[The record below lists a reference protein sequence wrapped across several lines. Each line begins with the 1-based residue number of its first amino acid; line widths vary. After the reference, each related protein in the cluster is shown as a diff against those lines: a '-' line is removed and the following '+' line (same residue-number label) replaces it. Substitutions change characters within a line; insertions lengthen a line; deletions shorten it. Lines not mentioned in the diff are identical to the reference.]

1 MQANS
6 ISRVLSL
13 KQKHFFLM
21 ANILMSLVLLTC
33 DSMILWEAW
42 LSQLTFAIKLVLLIS
57 LKVFL
62 LLKIKKV
69 SLIKA
74 MDEKNDNLGTVKNG
88 T

>member
-1 MQANS
+1 
-6 ISRVLSL
+6 
-13 KQKHFFLM
+13 
-21 ANILMSLVLLTC
+21 MSLVLLTC

-42 LSQLTFAIKLVLLIS
+42 LSQLTFAIKFVLLIS

>member
-13 KQKHFFLM
+13 EQKHLFLM
-21 ANILMSLVLLTC
+21 ANIFMSLVLLTC

-62 LLKIKKV
+62 LLKIKKI